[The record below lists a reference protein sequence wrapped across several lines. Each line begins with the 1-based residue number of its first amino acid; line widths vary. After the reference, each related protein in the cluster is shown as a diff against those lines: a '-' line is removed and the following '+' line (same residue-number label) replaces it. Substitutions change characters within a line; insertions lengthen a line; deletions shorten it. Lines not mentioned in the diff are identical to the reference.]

1 MHFTST
7 DPITL
12 FAEIVTTT
20 GSYFVS
26 FDSAEERDGWIE
38 SIRKAS
44 VRQMNCLDE
53 EILFIAYY
61 HMPWFKF
68 VCMCVYVCE

>member
-1 MHFTST
+1 MNAEDLGMGMKLVYITAAGHFT
-7 DPITL
+7 DVNCFHCVFP
-12 FAEIVTTT
+12 EIVTTT

-44 VRQMNCLDE
+44 VSRLNH
-53 EILFIAYY
+53 A
-61 HMPWFKF
+61 
-68 VCMCVYVCE
+68 CV

>member
-1 MHFTST
+1 MGMRSRLVVLIQ
-7 DPITL
+7 ITV

-44 VRQMNCLDE
+44 VR
-53 EILFIAYY
+53 
-61 HMPWFKF
+61 
-68 VCMCVYVCE
+68 

>member
-1 MHFTST
+1 MCVRTKELGMGYGNEIWTSMLVL
-7 DPITL
+7 IQIIV
-12 FAEIVTTT
+12 FSEIVTTT

-44 VRQMNCLDE
+44 VR
-53 EILFIAYY
+53 
-61 HMPWFKF
+61 
-68 VCMCVYVCE
+68 